1 MKNGDELVWG
11 NLKLLSSL
19 KEEKPTVKI
28 SNICCTD
35 ILVVILSLSGKVYYC
50 EHDKEK
56 LVSICLKLL
65 SIIDLLK
72 LRHM

>member
-1 MKNGDELVWG
+1 MFVLQDSMKNGDELVWG

-19 KEEKPTVKI
+19 KEEKPSVKI

-35 ILVVILSLSGKVYYC
+35 TLVVILSLSGKVYYC

-56 LVSICLKLL
+56 LVSICV
-65 SIIDLLK
+65 
-72 LRHM
+72 